1 MCRKAMHTA
10 GSEPDLAYGS
20 LAIQRTG
27 DTLILDR
34 RQHLFSVVGEAC
46 KGIPEEGRKGQN
58 EARGVNNQNRNLES
72 T

>member
-1 MCRKAMHTA
+1 MCVSLNVCRKAMHTA

-34 RQHLFSVVGEAC
+34 RQHLFSVVGGRVREFQKRAE
-46 KGIPEEGRKGQN
+46 KVKMKPEG
-58 EARGVNNQNRNLES
+58 
-72 T
+72 